1 MRRLLSVTL
10 LLFAAT
16 LATGDAWGAGRS
28 VEGVRATA
36 DGAGARVVVDLTAPA
51 AFKLFTLDRPRR
63 IVLDFAAT
71 SLAHG
76 ATLPRAQGS
85 IIAVRAGEQP
95 GGALRLVIETSADGE
110 PRVSRVAPGADGGH
124 RVLVELGAAMQA
136 AANTQRVVAAVHAPK
151 GGARD
156 VVVAIDAGHG
166 GKDPGAIGQGGTYE
180 KAVVLEIARELARRI
195 DQEPGMRAVLI
206 RDGDYYIAHRER
218 IRRARNAKAD
228 IFLSIHA
235 DALRDRGVAGASVY
249 VLSERG
255 ATDEA
260 ARWLA
265 ERENAADLRGGVTL
279 SDKDDVI
286 ATVLLDLSQSAA
298 ISASMDA
305 AERVLASFAGV
316 VPVRKPRVQ
325 QAGFLVLKSPDIPSL
340 LIETAYITNAADE
353 KRLRSDAQRRK
364 LANSIVEG
372 VQSYFTRNPP
382 EGTRFAELRRLAA
395 AD

>member
-1 MRRLLSVTL
+1 MRRLLAVNL

-16 LATGDAWGAGRS
+16 LATGVAWSAGRS
-28 VEGVRATA
+28 INGVRAAA
-36 DGAGARVVVDLTAPA
+36 DGAGSRVVVDLTAPA

-63 IVLDFAAT
+63 IVLDFADT

-76 ATLPRAQGS
+76 ATLPRAAGS

-95 GGALRLVIETSADGE
+95 GGALRLVIETSSDGE

-124 RVLVELGAAMQA
+124 RVLVELGAATQA
-136 AANTQRVVAAVHAPK
+136 ADTTQRVVAAVHAPK
-151 GGARD
+151 SGARD

-180 KAVVLEIARELARRI
+180 KTVVLEIARELARRI